1 MDLQPVPTSTNG
13 IAYDHLAMVTKPED
27 LDALLAG
34 HSPTIRATTER
45 LRQLVREMAPQA
57 NETVDLPD
65 HLLAYGW
72 TDRMR
77 DLVFAIAPHT
87 AHVNLQLADG
97 ATLPDPGAFVEG
109 TGKRIRHVKC
119 RSVADA
125 ERAEIRTLIEAQIQA
140 RSAPAG
146 NR

>member
-1 MDLQPVPTSTNG
+1 
-13 IAYDHLAMVTKPED
+13 MVTFAED
-27 LDALLAG
+27 LDTLLAG
-34 HSPTIRATTER
+34 HTPTVRATTTR
-45 LRQLVREMAPQA
+45 LRQLVRDMAPQA
-57 NETVDLPD
+57 SETVDLPD
-65 HLLAYGW
+65 HLFAYGW

-97 ATLPDPGAFVEG
+97 ATLPDPDGLVEG

-125 ERAEIRTLIEAQIQA
+125 ERPEVRSLIEAQIRA
-140 RSAPAG
+140 RPAPAVG
-146 NR
+146 G